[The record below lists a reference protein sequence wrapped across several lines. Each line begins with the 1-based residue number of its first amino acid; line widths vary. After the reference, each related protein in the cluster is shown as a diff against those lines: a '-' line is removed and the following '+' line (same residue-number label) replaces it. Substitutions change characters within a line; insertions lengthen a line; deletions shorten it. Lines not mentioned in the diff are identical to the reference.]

1 MTGSYP
7 NKIAAMTGGVIVT
20 LLLAALVTWASFKP
34 RFLEPIKTITV
45 TVSHTDGSARADTFE
60 TNAQLLPDAL
70 EPLGLFGWEVREDG
84 QYVLTVDGEG
94 VENPETDK
102 WGYNVNGV
110 PGELPYEE
118 QPVADGD
125 TFAYYII
132 SEAAEEDETNDAG

>member
-1 MTGSYP
+1 MTAQYP
-7 NKIAAMTGGVIVT
+7 SKIAAMTGGVVVT
-20 LLLAALVTWASFKP
+20 LLLAALVTWASFRP
-34 RFLEPIKTITV
+34 RFLEPVKTITV
-45 TVSHTDGSARADTFE
+45 TVSHTNGSVRTETYE

-70 EPLGLFGWEVREDG
+70 EPLGLFGWEALEDG
-84 QYVLTVDGEG
+84 QYVLTVDGER

-132 SEAAEEDETNDAG
+132 SEAQEEDEVYDAG